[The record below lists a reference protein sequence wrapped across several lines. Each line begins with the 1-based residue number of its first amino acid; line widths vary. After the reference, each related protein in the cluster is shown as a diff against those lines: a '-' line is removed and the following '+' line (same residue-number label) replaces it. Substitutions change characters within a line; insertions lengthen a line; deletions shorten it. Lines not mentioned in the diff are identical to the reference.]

1 MYINNVNILGGV
13 SFLNTAPYK
22 SVIQG
27 SLLFAGGSTGT
38 SGSYLGISPGIPIAG
53 GAYTVEGWFQLPNF
67 NNAYGIMGASGAYGM
82 SLFVTDSTTITTDS
96 NGGHGQFSYT
106 VPTMSVNTWYY
117 FALVRN
123 SSNQESLF
131 LGATP
136 GGTATRSTSG
146 VHTNNIN
153 YYTSSNPT
161 NQIGTYYGS
170 NWPGYI
176 TNLRTVVGNNLYD
189 PNASSIAV
197 PSTQLTQF
205 NVLTIFGIAG
215 GYNSPPYYNQ
225 TLTGGSGSGMMANY
239 STAGNGYVT
248 QSSIVL
254 TNAGS
259 GYQNGDVLTLP
270 NGLGSTV
277 KLSNYNIGLSKYLM
291 LGNSVTLDTANVQT
305 VTSHGTI
312 TQTNSVVPF

>member
-13 SFLNTAPYK
+13 SFLTAAPYK

-38 SGSYLGISPGIPIAG
+38 NGSYLGISPGIPIAG
-53 GAYTVEGWFQLPNF
+53 GAYTVEGWFRLPNF
-67 NNAYGIMGASGAYGM
+67 SNAYGIMGASGAYGM
-82 SLFVTDSTTITTDS
+82 SLFVTNSTTITTDS

-106 VPTMSVNTWYY
+106 VPTMSANTWYY

-123 SSNQESLF
+123 SSSQESLF
-131 LGATP
+131 LGTTS

-146 VHTNNIN
+146 VQTNSIN

-176 TNLRTVVGNNLYD
+176 TNLRAVVGNNLYD
-189 PNASSIAV
+189 PNASSITV
-197 PSTQLTQF
+197 PSTQLTPF
-205 NVLTIFGIAG
+205 NTLTLYGIGG
-215 GYNSPPYYNQ
+215 GYNSPPYTQ
-225 TLTGGSGSGMMANY
+225 TLTGGSGSGMVAYY
-239 STAGNGYVT
+239 STPGSGYVL
-248 QSSIVL
+248 QSSIVV

-259 GYQNGDVLTLP
+259 GYQNGDVLSLP
-270 NGLGSTV
+270 GGGSTV
-277 KLSNYNIGLSKYLM
+277 KLSNYNTGLSKYLM
-291 LGNSVTLDTANVQT
+291 LGVSTTTDTANTQT